1 VAVVTLASASPRRR
15 ELLARLLPDFQV
27 LPADVDESL
36 GGVASPAAV
45 VVVAVRKARAVAE
58 RVGAGLVLGADTV
71 VVVDDE
77 ALGKPGDPDQA
88 RAMLQRLR
96 GRSHSV
102 ITGLVVLDAA
112 TGRTVT
118 AAAVSQVLM
127 RDYTDAAIDAYLAT
141 GEPFDKAGA
150 YAVQG
155 AGGELVAGW
164 VGSYSNIVGLPLG
177 EVRRLLTDFGVAVNP
192 AIGSPA

>member
-27 LPADVDESL
+27 VPADVDESL
-36 GGVASPAAV
+36 EGPVTPAAV

-58 RVGAGLVLGADTV
+58 RVRAGLVLGADTV
-71 VVVDDE
+71 VFLDDE
-77 ALGKPGDPDQA
+77 ALGKPRSPDDA
-88 RAMLQRLR
+88 RAMLRRLR

-102 ITGLVVLDAA
+102 ITGLVVLEAA
-112 TGRTVT
+112 AGRTVT
-118 AAAVSQVLM
+118 GAAVSQVLM
-127 RDYTDAAIDAYLAT
+127 RDYPDDAIETYVAT
-141 GEPFDKAGA
+141 GEPLDKAGA

-155 AGGELVAGW
+155 AGGQLVAGW
-164 VGSYSNIVGLPLG
+164 LGSYSNIVGLPLG
-177 EVRRLLTDFGVAVNP
+177 EARRLLTDFGVAVNP